1 MSWVGYIMI
10 REVSRQ
16 DGMVKKTDC
25 EIILESIKIVVAD
38 KERFKRVLINTGIYD
53 KDLKLIKTDK
63 DKENNPCK

>member
-1 MSWVGYIMI
+1 MNN
-10 REVSRQ
+10 
-16 DGMVKKTDC
+16 KKTDC